1 VETFDLEYCD
11 PVEERQDDTPVSQ
24 PARILIE
31 HPFRDKTWLL
41 VRKMPEPGFLVSETS
56 LNHSSFRVTGEFSSL
71 DILANSSTSCS
82 RLIPPFRPA
91 KQAVS
96 TLQI

>member
-1 VETFDLEYCD
+1 
-11 PVEERQDDTPVSQ
+11 
-24 PARILIE
+24 
-31 HPFRDKTWLL
+31 
-41 VRKMPEPGFLVSETS
+41 MPEPGFLVSETS